1 MFYWTIKSKISF
13 ETEAFNGW
21 NNYKVKPDL
30 PGGWSLTVNVLTH
43 CETKGSN
50 DQMSKYLSPT
60 LLDLYEHP
68 TQDFF
73 IDCLGQIMGF
83 ICC

>member
-30 PGGWSLTVNVLTH
+30 PGG
-43 CETKGSN
+43 
-50 DQMSKYLSPT
+50 
-60 LLDLYEHP
+60 
-68 TQDFF
+68 
-73 IDCLGQIMGF
+73 
-83 ICC
+83 